1 MLPRLAVYPRFFP
14 KQRPCRLAFMA
25 DKVVMIAICSARN
38 VPQDS
43 SRDHRGAESVIIER
57 QQSAAGTARYL
68 PTQKRA
74 KISEI
79 TLSVGSSVVICDS
92 RDSASFRSIA
102 ATSSGNP
109 ARMPATALSRLS
121 IASCAL

>member
-1 MLPRLAVYPRFFP
+1 MLPLLAVYPRFFP

-57 QQSAAGTARYL
+57 QQSAAG
-68 PTQKRA
+68 
-74 KISEI
+74 
-79 TLSVGSSVVICDS
+79 
-92 RDSASFRSIA
+92 
-102 ATSSGNP
+102 P
-109 ARMPATALSRLS
+109 ARRQQLAVRTADLFAYAEAGENLGNY
-121 IASCAL
+121 ALRGVQRGDL